1 MNVHHGKRW
10 AIAMDYGSVSTG
22 LPQKT
27 GKGTTTIR
35 WEGSVTINQDC
46 TENCF
51 DPGVRHSG
59 RSSLSGGGGHHFYL
73 AVGVQE
79 FRPYMNGS

>member
-1 MNVHHGKRW
+1 MTR
-10 AIAMDYGSVSTG
+10 
-22 LPQKT
+22 
-27 GKGTTTIR
+27 
-35 WEGSVTINQDC
+35 NQDC

-79 FRPYMNGS
+79 FRPFMNGSCGGHEFFMSRCHREASTDGYP